1 MGKYELRDLEHDT
14 VLDLELTDDQ
24 FVELKRFLKDLKK
37 LPANIDYRFIVE
49 QYNSICKNLL
59 PIQKLT
65 SDRKKVIAR
74 CIKAG
79 FDPIEIFKKTA
90 QSTFLNG
97 RNKEQWHA
105 TFDWI
110 LEPKH
115 ALKILEGNYSP
126 ITQSVEKERSS
137 FDMDDVMTQVIN
149 RYKK

>member
-37 LPANIDYRFIVE
+37 LPTNIDYRFIVD
-49 QYNSICKNLL
+49 QYNSICKNLKS
-59 PIQKLT
+59 IERLT

-74 CIKAG
+74 CVKAG
-79 FDPIEIFKKTA
+79 FDPIEIFQKTA
-90 QSTFLNG
+90 QSSFLNG
-97 RNKEQWHA
+97 KNKEQWHA

-126 ITQSVEKERSS
+126 IAPAPSAPMTGNP
-137 FDMDDVMTQVIN
+137 FDE
-149 RYKK
+149 YG

>member
-14 VLDLELTDDQ
+14 VLELDLTVKE
-24 FVELKRFLKDLKK
+24 FGELKRFLKDLKTP
-37 LPANIDYRFIVE
+37 PANIDYRFIVE

-59 PIQKLT
+59 PNQKLT
-65 SDRKKVIAR
+65 LDRKRIIAR

-79 FDPIEIFKKTA
+79 FDPIEIFQKTA

-97 RNKEQWHA
+97 KNKEKWHA
-105 TFDWI
+105 NFDWI

-115 ALKILEGNYSP
+115 ALKIVEGNYSP
-126 ITQSVEKERSS
+126 ITPSVEKEQSS
-137 FDMDDVMTQVIN
+137 FDMDDVRARIVN

>member
-37 LPANIDYRFIVE
+37 LPANIDYRFIVD

-59 PIQKLT
+59 PIHNLT
-65 SDRKKVIAR
+65 LKRKRIIAQ

-79 FDPIEIFKKTA
+79 FDPIEVFQKAA
-90 QSTFLNG
+90 QSSFLG
-97 RNKEQWHA
+97 GKNKEQWHA

-110 LEPKH
+110 LEPEH
-115 ALKILEGNYSP
+115 ALKIVEGNYSP
-126 ITQSVEKERSS
+126 ITPSVEKERSS

>member
-37 LPANIDYRFIVE
+37 LPTNIDYRFIVK

-59 PIQKLT
+59 PIQRLT
-65 SDRKKVIAR
+65 LDRKRIIAR

-79 FDPIEIFKKTA
+79 FDPIEIFQKTA
-90 QSTFLNG
+90 QSSFLNG
-97 RNKEQWHA
+97 KNKENWHA
-105 TFDWI
+105 NFDWI

-115 ALKILEGNYSP
+115 ALKIVEGNYSP
-126 ITQSVEKERSS
+126 ITPAPSAPITGNP
-137 FDMDDVMTQVIN
+137 FDE
-149 RYKK
+149 YG